1 MSTRRF
7 TVASATVVIALSMAA
22 SLAQPAPRS
31 VKNGV
36 FSAAQAQR
44 GEEIIL
50 TECARC
56 HSPSLLG
63 GENNT
68 PPLVGEFFQK
78 KWGGMPLGEL
88 FEKMVKTMPTDSP
101 GRLSKA
107 EYADAL
113 AYILSA
119 NKYPAGALDLTA
131 DAAALAEI
139 KIER

>member
-1 MSTRRF
+1 MRIRLL
-7 TVASATVVIALSMAA
+7 TVASVTVVIALNAGA
-22 SLAQPAPRS
+22 GWAQPAPRS
-31 VKNGV
+31 VKDGV
-36 FSAAQAQR
+36 FSAAQAAR

-68 PPLVGEFFQK
+68 PPLVGEVFQK
-78 KWGGMPLGEL
+78 KWGGLSLDEL

-101 GRLSKA
+101 GRLSKT

-113 AYILSA
+113 A
-119 NKYPAGALDLTA
+119 
-131 DAAALAEI
+131 
-139 KIER
+139 